1 MDQQNKKDGVTIMDL
16 KSKKVF
22 VTGADGFIGSHLCEE
37 LVKEGARVRA
47 LVQYN
52 SQKNIGNLSFLGP
65 KLRTKIEIVFGDIQD
80 PELMK
85 KFVKGC
91 EVVFH
96 LAALIAIPYSY
107 LAPDAYVQTNILG
120 TLHILQACRAN
131 KVKKLLHTSTSETYG
146 TALYTPIDEKHPLQ
160 AQSPYSATKIG
171 ADKLCESFYRSF
183 ALPVVIVRPFNTYGP
198 RQSDRA
204 IIPTIISQLAA
215 GKKELRIGAT
225 SPVRDFLYVKD
236 NVRGYIEI
244 AKSGKGDGEV
254 LNLGTGSGITIGDL
268 TVKIMQLMDHE
279 VKIICENERK
289 RPAKSEVKKLLCS
302 NKKVKNI
309 IGWSPKYSLKEGLL
323 ETIAYIKNNPN
334 KFHPDA
340 YNI

>member
-1 MDQQNKKDGVTIMDL
+1 MDL

-37 LVKEGARVRA
+37 LVNIGAKVTA

-52 SQKNIGNLSFLGP
+52 SLKNIGNLAYLSEEIRN
-65 KLRTKIEIVFGDIQD
+65 KMEIVFGDIQD

-85 KFVKGC
+85 KLIEGC

-120 TLHILQACRAN
+120 TLHILQACRTN
-131 KVKKLLHTSTSETYG
+131 KVAKILHTSTSETYG
-146 TALYTPIDEKHPLQ
+146 SALYTPIDEQHPLQ

-171 ADKLCESFYRSF
+171 ADKLCESFYKSF
-183 ALPVVIVRPFNTYGP
+183 GVPVVTVRPFNTFGP

-215 GKKELRIGAT
+215 GKKELTLGAI

-236 NVRGYIEI
+236 NVGGYLKI
-244 AKSGKGDGEV
+244 AQSSGCDGEV
-254 LNLGTGSGITIGDL
+254 INLGTGVGITIGDL
-268 TVKIMQLMDHE
+268 AQKIMKLMGKE
-279 VKIICENERK
+279 AKIICKNERK
-289 RPAKSEVKKLLCS
+289 RPTKSEVQQLICNNAKARKLI
-302 NKKVKNI
+302 N
-309 IGWSPKYSLKEGLL
+309 WEPKHSLDQGLL
-323 ETIAYIKNNPN
+323 ATIEFVKANMKD
-334 KFHPDA
+334 FRPDA